1 MEQRYDVAI
10 IGTGP
15 AGVSA
20 AITAKVRNKS
30 VLLLGSAELSDKVA
44 KAHSIQNY
52 PGVPDIPGPELAVK
66 LQDHLKQ
73 MGIGITDRKVTMIY
87 AMGDY
92 YSLQIDQDFVEAT
105 SVILAIGVSFG
116 KPFPGEDEN
125 LGKGVSY
132 CATCDAALYRGRK
145 AVIVGYAPKEEADA
159 RFLAELADKVTYIPV
174 YRKDQMPSDPSRLF
188 EGIPNIEVKT
198 AKPEAI
204 EKRDGKMVLAT
215 DQGEIIT
222 DGIFLLRESVS
233 PGKLVPGLELDGNHV
248 KVDRKMASNLPGLF
262 AAGDITGTPYQYI
275 KAAGEGNVAAL
286 SAVSY
291 IDGMR
296 G

>member
-1 MEQRYDVAI
+1 MEGRYDVAV

-30 VLLLGSAELSDKVA
+30 VLLIGSADISDKVA
-44 KAHSIQNY
+44 KAHSIRNY
-52 PGVPDIPGPELAVK
+52 PGLPDIAGSELAAK
-66 LQDHLKQ
+66 LQEHLRQ
-73 MGIGITDRKVTMIY
+73 MEIEITDRKVTMVY

-92 YSLQIDQDFVEAT
+92 YSLQIDQEFVEAT

-116 KPFPGEDEN
+116 KPLPGEDEN
-125 LGKGVSY
+125 LGRGVSY
-132 CATCDAALYRGRK
+132 CATCDGALYRGK
-145 AVIVGYAPKEEADA
+145 EAVIVGYAPKEEADA
-159 RFLAELADKVTYIPV
+159 RFLSELADKVTYIPV
-174 YRKDQMPSDPSRLF
+174 YKKDEMPADPAQLF
-188 EGIPNIEVKT
+188 PGIDNIEVVI
-198 AKPEAI
+198 AKPVAI
-204 EKRDGKMVLAT
+204 EKRDGKMVLTT
-215 DQGEIIT
+215 DQGEIIS

-233 PGKLVPGLELDGNHV
+233 PGKLVPGLELDGNHI
-248 KVDRKMASNLPGLF
+248 KVDRGMAANLPGLF

-291 IDGMR
+291 IDSR
-296 G
+296 K

>member
-1 MEQRYDVAI
+1 MDGRYDVAV

-30 VLLLGSAELSDKVA
+30 VLLIGSADISDKVA
-44 KAHSIQNY
+44 KAHSIRNY
-52 PGVPDIPGPELAVK
+52 PGLPDIAGSELAAK
-66 LQDHLKQ
+66 FQEHLRQ
-73 MGIGITDRKVTMIY
+73 MEIEITDRKVTMVY

-92 YSLQIDQDFVEAT
+92 YSLQIDQEFVEAT

-116 KPFPGEDEN
+116 KPLPGEDEN
-125 LGKGVSY
+125 LGRGVSY
-132 CATCDAALYRGRK
+132 CATCDGALYRGK
-145 AVIVGYAPKEEADA
+145 EAVIVGYAPKEEADA
-159 RFLAELADKVTYIPV
+159 RFLSELADKVTYIPV
-174 YRKDQMPSDPSRLF
+174 YKKDEMPADPAQLF
-188 EGIPNIEVKT
+188 PGIDNIEVVA
-198 AKPEAI
+198 AKPAAI
-204 EKRDGKMVLAT
+204 EKRDGKMVLMT
-215 DQGEIIT
+215 DQGEIIS

-233 PGKLVPGLELDGNHV
+233 PGKLVPGLELDGNHI
-248 KVDRKMASNLPGLF
+248 KVDRGMAANLPGLF

-291 IDGMR
+291 IDSR
-296 G
+296 K